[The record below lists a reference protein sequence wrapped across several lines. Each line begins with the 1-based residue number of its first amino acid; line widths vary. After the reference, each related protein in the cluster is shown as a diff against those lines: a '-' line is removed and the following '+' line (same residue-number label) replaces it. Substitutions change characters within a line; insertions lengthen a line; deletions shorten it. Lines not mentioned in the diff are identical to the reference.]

1 MQKIFSTLALVF
13 GLGATV
19 NAQSGY
25 QPAFPL
31 EVGVQL
37 GTSMF
42 LGDLGGQSGIG
53 RPFLRDTDFKA
64 IRPTL
69 GLFGRWNF
77 GAYFSA
83 RLDLN
88 FLRLY
93 GDDNLASI
101 GTRGDFDGEDPNRG
115 GGDDAW
121 FRYYRQLNFRTNVF
135 EAAAIGE
142 IIPYNFELGGGYQD
156 YSVLSPYAL
165 IGIGIYNFKPQGIT
179 SDGAW
184 VDLKPLK
191 TEGQGLVDGRV
202 PYKLTQVNVPIGFGL
217 KWTYN
222 DTWTMALEVNHR
234 LTFTD
239 YIDDVSTDY
248 VNPQVFI
255 DNMPIDQANLAISMA
270 RRSVEID
277 PGFVNGEVSAPGE
290 QRGDPKDNDSFYTI
304 NIRFSYLIDPASFG
318 GGRRYG
324 CPVW

>member
-1 MQKIFSTLALVF
+1 MQKFFSTLVLTL
-13 GLGATV
+13 GIGATIS
-19 NAQSGY
+19 AQNSY
-25 QPAFPL
+25 QPAYPL

-53 RPFLRDTDFKA
+53 RPFIRDTDFKA

-69 GLFGRWNF
+69 GIFGRWNL

-93 GDDNLASI
+93 GDDNLASV
-101 GTRGDFDGEDPNRG
+101 GTRGDFSGEDPNRG
-115 GGDDAW
+115 DGDDAW

-135 EAAAIGE
+135 EAAVVGE

-165 IGIGIYNFKPQGIT
+165 VGIGIYNFKPQGLT

-184 VDLKPLK
+184 VNLKPLK

-202 PYKLTQVNVPIGFGL
+202 PYKLTQLNVPIGFGL

-248 VNPQVFI
+248 VDPQVFI
-255 DNMPIDQANLAISMA
+255 DNMPIDQANMAIRMA
-270 RRSVEID
+270 RRSVEVD
-277 PGFVNGEVSAPGE
+277 PGFINGEVSAPGE